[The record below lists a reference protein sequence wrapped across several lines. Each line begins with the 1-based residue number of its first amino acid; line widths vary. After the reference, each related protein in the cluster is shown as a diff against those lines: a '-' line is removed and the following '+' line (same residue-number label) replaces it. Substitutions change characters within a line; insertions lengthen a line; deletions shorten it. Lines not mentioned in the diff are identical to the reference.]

1 VPAKTTVGDVMTHEV
16 ITVAPELSFK
26 DLVQVIVAHGVSA
39 VPVVTPDG
47 TVLGVV
53 TEADL
58 LCHQAHE
65 DDVPGAVCPHFAGHL
80 TKEDWRKAAGQT
92 AATLMSPAPS
102 SATATPA
109 TSLPAAAR
117 LLTQSKVRRLFVLQ
131 DEKLVGV
138 VARRDVLRSF
148 LRTDDD
154 VQSDVDHTVF
164 DEALHANRNN
174 VRASVEHGVV
184 LLTGRLEYEADVAT
198 AERLTR
204 AVPGVVEVRNRL
216 DFVWTG
222 QGVPTTVT

>member
-1 VPAKTTVGDVMTHEV
+1 MQAKTTVGDVMTREV
-16 ITVAPELSFK
+16 ITVAPELPFK
-26 DLVQVIVAHGVSA
+26 DLVQVIVTHGVSA

-47 TVLGVV
+47 TVIGVV

-65 DDVPGAVCPHFAGHL
+65 DDVPGAACPHFAGHL

-92 AATLMSPAPS
+92 AATLMSTS
-102 SATATPA
+102 SDTATPA

-117 LLTQSKVRRLFVLQ
+117 LLTRSKVRRLFVLQ

-164 DEALHANRNN
+164 DETLRANRNN

-204 AVPGVVEVRNRL
+204 AVPGVVEVRNRM

-222 QGVPTTVT
+222 QGVHTTAT

>member
-1 VPAKTTVGDVMTHEV
+1 MTTVGDVMTREV
-16 ITVAPELSFK
+16 ITVAPELPFK
-26 DLVQVIVAHGVSA
+26 DLVQVIVTHGVSA

-47 TVLGVV
+47 AVIGVV

-58 LCHQAHE
+58 LCRQAHE
-65 DDVPGAVCPHFAGHL
+65 DDVPGAGCPHFAGHL

-92 AATLMSPAPS
+92 AATLMSTASDTTSP
-102 SATATPA
+102 TAT
-109 TSLPAAAR
+109 LPAAAR
-117 LLTQSKVRRLFVLQ
+117 LLTRSGVRRLFVLQ

-138 VARRDVLRSF
+138 IARRDVLRSF

-154 VQSDVDHTVF
+154 LRSDVDRTVF
-164 DEALHANRNN
+164 DEALHANRDN

-198 AERLTR
+198 AERMTR
-204 AVPGVVEVRNRL
+204 AVAGVVDVRNRM

-222 QGVPTTVT
+222 HRAHSTAT